1 VPVRGNDAA
10 LDGQAAARLVGELG
24 PSWAIPL
31 HYQTE
36 ATDFLEPVEVFI
48 VAVGGAEHADRTI
61 TLSAAERAP
70 SAPRY
75 AVLASPAMR
84 RVPV

>member
-1 VPVRGNDAA
+1 
-10 LDGQAAARLVGELG
+10 
-24 PSWAIPL
+24 
-31 HYQTE
+31 
-36 ATDFLEPVEVFI
+36 

-84 RVPV
+84 RVPVQPTPPLS